1 MIIEYHLTPVR
12 QGKGVGYRCGERR
25 EGRRLREALAGREGR
40 GAGARFRA
48 ASILAFGAVLAS
60 VLAGC
65 GGGEDGGS
73 GDDRVEAIAT
83 YSILGDLVENVGGE
97 NIELTTLVGP
107 NGDAHTFEPAPSDN
121 AELAEADVVFENGLG
136 FEPWLGA
143 LYESSGS
150 EAARVTVTDPIEP
163 LTVAEEE
170 RGHEADAR
178 AVRRGEV
185 DPHVWH
191 DVGNAVAMVEAIRDA
206 LSEADPGNARAYRRN
221 ADVYISDLGALD
233 ADVREQVGSIPEKD
247 RLLFTS
253 HDTFG
258 YFAERYGFEVDTA
271 LASAS
276 TEAGDPSA
284 GQTAELVEKVER
296 SGVPAIFAD
305 NVSDTGVMEGI
316 ASEAGVELAPPLY
329 TDALGEPGSEG
340 GTYVGMVRYNVS
352 TMSEALRQ

>member
-1 MIIEYHLTPVR
+1 VLVL
-12 QGKGVGYRCGERR
+12 GS
-25 EGRRLREALAGREGR
+25 LLAP
-40 GAGARFRA
+40 
-48 ASILAFGAVLAS
+48 

-65 GGGEDGGS
+65 GGEDGGGGS
-73 GDDRVEAIAT
+73 GDGRVEVVAT
-83 YSILGDLVENVGGE
+83 YSILGNLVKNVGGE
-97 NIELTTLVGP
+97 KVEVTTLVGP

-121 AELAEADVVFENGLG
+121 AELAEAAVVFQNGLG
-136 FEPWLGA
+136 FEPWLGD

-150 EAARVTVTDPIEP
+150 EAARVAVTDPIEP
-163 LTVAEEE
+163 LTVAGEEH
-170 RGHEADAR
+170 GHEGEAHGEDHA
-178 AVRRGEV
+178 EV

-191 DVGNAVAMVEAIRDA
+191 DVNNVVVMVESIRDA
-206 LSEADPGNARAYRRN
+206 LLEADPANARAYRRN
-221 ADVYISDLGALD
+221 AEGYISDLDALD
-233 ADVREQVGSIPEKD
+233 ADVREKVDSISEED
-247 RLLFTS
+247 RVLFTS

-284 GQTAELVEKVER
+284 GQTADLVEKIER

-305 NVSDTGVMEGI
+305 NVSDAGVMEGI

-352 TMSEALRQ
+352 TMSEALKQ

>member
-1 MIIEYHLTPVR
+1 MRT
-12 QGKGVGYRCGERR
+12 
-25 EGRRLREALAGREGR
+25 ALAGRGGR
-40 GAGARFRA
+40 GAGARFLG
-48 ASILAFGAVLAS
+48 ASILVLGALLAP

-65 GGGEDGGS
+65 GGRQGGS
-73 GDDRVEAIAT
+73 GEDRVEVVAT

-97 NIELTTLVGP
+97 KVEVTTLVGP

-121 AELAEADVVFENGLG
+121 VELAEAEVIFENGLG
-136 FEPWLGA
+136 FEPWLGD
-143 LYESSGS
+143 LYASSGS
-150 EAARVTVTDPIEP
+150 DATRVKVTDPIEP

-170 RGHEADAR
+170 QGHEGDAHEEEH
-178 AVRRGEV
+178 GEF
-185 DPHVWH
+185 DPHAWH
-191 DVGNAVAMVEAIRDA
+191 DVNNAILMVESIREA
-206 LSEADPGNARAYRRN
+206 LSEADPGNARTYEQN
-221 ADVYISDLGALD
+221 AEGYIADLKALD
-233 ADVREQVGSIPEKD
+233 ADVREKVGSISEEN
-247 RLLFTS
+247 RVLFTS

-305 NVSDTGVMEGI
+305 NVSDAGLMEGI
-316 ASEAGVELAPPLY
+316 AAEAGVEIAPPLY

-340 GTYVGMVRYNVS
+340 GTYVGMVRYNVA
-352 TMSEALRQ
+352 TMSEALQQ